1 MKKLAIKLLVTS
13 IALITISDLLRD
25 VNVISI
31 MVARITWVLSIITF
45 VFTFIYLLSDA
56 CEKYK
61 AFRIIFWLFL
71 SYSIILIIR
80 GFSSPTI
87 DITSTFRESHVFWSY
102 IIPLAVF
109 FDKRLFSII
118 LLFRIIYI
126 FGIIFLVIAIV
137 YPQALFDLLISP
149 RIISVFAIG
158 CGFLLMNAR
167 YFNNRRAFIAFIVLI
182 IALLNYIYLAR
193 RSATF
198 TVGSLIMASY
208 FLNFGDK
215 SKKII
220 FKLFPVIIV
229 VTGTIFYL
237 DSSSSALKKRM
248 NERLFEDTR
257 TELYD
262 TFFLQSDEFFFFGKG
277 MNGTYYYP
285 MDESVQEDGVV
296 FNDVVYRN
304 VIENGYLQL
313 LLTGGVINIV
323 LFLSVLLPGAI
334 IGIFKSKN
342 QFTKSCGLIVFLW
355 LIDMFFY
362 GMPGLSIHY
371 LIVWI
376 SVGVCYTPDIIKKSD
391 RQLIQEFDE
400 YKFGS

>member
-1 MKKLAIKLLVTS
+1 
-13 IALITISDLLRD
+13 
-25 VNVISI
+25 
-31 MVARITWVLSIITF
+31 MVGRITWVLSIITF
-45 VFTFIYLLSDA
+45 VFTFIYLLSDPCA
-56 CEKYK
+56 KNK

-87 DITSTFRESHVFWSY
+87 DLTSTFREPHVFWSF

-109 FDKRLFSII
+109 FDKRLFNII

-137 YPQALFDLLISP
+137 FPQALFDRLISP

-167 YFNNRRAFIAFIVLI
+167 YFNNRRAIIAFIVLI
-182 IALLNYIYLAR
+182 IALLNYLYLAR

-198 TVGSLIMASY
+198 TVGCLIMASY

-220 FKLFPVIIV
+220 FKLFPIIFLV
-229 VTGTIFYL
+229 GAIFFYMN
-237 DSSSSALKKRM
+237 SSSSALTKRIYD
-248 NERLFEDTR
+248 RLYEDTR
-257 TELYD
+257 TDLYD
-262 TFFLQSDEFFFFGKG
+262 AFFLQSDEFFFFGKG

-285 MDESVQEDGVV
+285 MEETEMEDGVV
-296 FNDVVYRN
+296 FSDVVYRN

-323 LFLSVLLPGAI
+323 LFVALLLPGAF
-334 IGIFKSKN
+334 IGFFKSNN
-342 QFTKSCGLIVFLW
+342 QFSKSCGIIVFLW
-355 LIDMFFY
+355 LIDMFIY
-362 GMPGLSIHY
+362 GMPELSVHY
-371 LIVWI
+371 LLVWI

-400 YKFGS
+400 YKIGS